1 MLSAEWAAAEGLSLV
16 DATLEVEALLLEG
29 RKTYEEKNSV
39 SERTSLGPP

>member
-29 RKTYEEKNSV
+29 RKTYEEKSSV

>member
-29 RKTYEEKNSV
+29 RKTYEEPTTVNA
-39 SERTSLGPP
+39 RTSLGSP